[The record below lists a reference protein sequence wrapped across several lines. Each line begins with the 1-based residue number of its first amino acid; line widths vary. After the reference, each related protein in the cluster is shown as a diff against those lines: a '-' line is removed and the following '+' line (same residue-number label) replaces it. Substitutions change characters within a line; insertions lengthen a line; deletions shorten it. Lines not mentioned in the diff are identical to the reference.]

1 VFKLA
6 SHIVRE
12 GPLAARDAAGWA
24 VRLCLALEVLH
35 RVRASH
41 GRISARAI
49 QVLGPS
55 CEGGG
60 FFLDGLDLAEDIGYH
75 SPERLAGGDL
85 CPEDDTWA
93 VGVLLY
99 YCVTGAMPFTGETP
113 AALLGQIRKFRP
125 APLFRLGL
133 NLPNLQSV
141 IDDVLCPDPSRR
153 IQTVVEL
160 RQRLVKCMPST
171 RDLSV
176 LKLGKPELSIL
187 ADDATDGDGVKL
199 TGVAN
204 KAELDR
210 KIQQVLEKRQ
220 SLRRAAVR
228 AGLAEEDSEGMP
240 TRQLRDRGAPPS
252 DVPLS
257 LTWDDL
263 PESQVPSAARVASYG
278 LELPEVGYWADE
290 DSEIEVSYEV
300 LDGSVAMDEGSED
313 TTRVRVSTPPP
324 RERAPAEGTRATLQ
338 SAAATPPPAGR
349 ALPFAKPAPT
359 TSDDASSAFDAPPPA
374 SWRTGAVAAIC
385 VLVGGVAAYLLL
397 GPRTA
402 HAPAALP
409 PASASV
415 TTEPTAPRPSA
426 VAVPPIGSAAS
437 TASQRMAGA
446 SAAPASSGAPPG
458 SGLGPGG
465 GRPSGDVGGCLA
477 TLFPKGTFNAP
488 AARGKPRAELV
499 CSERDA
505 RKGARALNVLLVQN
519 AGPGV
524 LTDGMREWAQLGWY
538 ELALFAT
545 ARTLCCQA
553 PPALSTRTGADA
565 CALDKALERL
575 AAEAVHGD
583 RAALDKALDGFKETA
598 TCLLRQGGAGPYVTR
613 GLPGRAATAVFERFL
628 ARIRPAAG
636 H

>member
-1 VFKLA
+1 M
-6 SHIVRE
+6 
-12 GPLAARDAAGWA
+12 
-24 VRLCLALEVLH
+24 RLCLALEVLH
-35 RVRASH
+35 RIRASH

-60 FFLDGLDLAEDIGYH
+60 FFLDGLDLAEDIGYQ
-75 SPERLAGGDL
+75 SPERLAGGGV

-93 VGVLLY
+93 VGVLVY
-99 YCVTGAMPFTGETP
+99 YCVTGAMPFAGETP

-141 IDDVLCPDPSRR
+141 IDDTLCPDPSRR

-171 RDLSV
+171 KDLSV
-176 LKLGKPELSIL
+176 LKLGKPELSVL

-204 KAELDR
+204 KDELDR
-210 KIQQVLEKRQ
+210 KIQQVLEKRG
-220 SLRRAAVR
+220 SLRRAAVQ

-240 TRQLRDRGAPPS
+240 TRQIRDRRAPPA
-252 DVPLS
+252 DEPLS

-300 LDGSVAMDEGSED
+300 LDSVAMDESSED

-324 RERAPAEGTRATLQ
+324 RERAPAEERRATLQ
-338 SAAATPPPAGR
+338 SAGATRLPASPAR
-349 ALPFAKPAPT
+349 SLAKPAPLI
-359 TSDDASSAFDAPPPA
+359 SDDASSAFDAPPPS

-385 VLVGGVAAYLLL
+385 VLVGGTAAYLLL
-397 GPRTA
+397 GPRSA
-402 HAPAALP
+402 HAPAA
-409 PASASV
+409 V
-415 TTEPTAPRPSA
+415 PTAGALVTQEPAGPRPSA
-426 VAVPPIGSAAS
+426 AAVPPASSAAP
-437 TASQRMAGA
+437 TTSQRMAGG
-446 SAAPASSGAPPG
+446 SAAPAVPGAPPG
-458 SGLGPGG
+458 SELASGG
-465 GRPSGDVGGCLA
+465 AKAGGDVGGCLA

-488 AARGKPRAELV
+488 AARGKPRVEFV
-499 CSERDA
+499 CTERDA

-565 CALDKALERL
+565 CALDRALARL
-575 AAEAVHGD
+575 GQESVHGD
-583 RAALDKALDGFKETA
+583 RAALDQALDAFKET
-598 TCLLRQGGAGPYVTR
+598 TICLLRQGGAGPYVTR

-628 ARIRPAAG
+628 TRIRPAAG